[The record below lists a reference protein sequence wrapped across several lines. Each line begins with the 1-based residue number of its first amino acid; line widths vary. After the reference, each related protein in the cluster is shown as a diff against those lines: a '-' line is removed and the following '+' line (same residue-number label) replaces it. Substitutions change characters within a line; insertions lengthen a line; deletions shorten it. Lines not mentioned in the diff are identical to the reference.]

1 MIHALPGMGANH
13 RMYPEPW
20 GMLPGF
26 KAHDWVM
33 TPGINSVRQL
43 AGVMIEA
50 CAIADGDVLVGA
62 SLGGIVA
69 GEITKLRKISQLF
82 LVGSATKPSEVN
94 PMLAR
99 LPSLVGMLPME
110 WLRISAGKMPGE
122 LAAMF
127 AQAEPAFIR
136 NMCQAIPQWEGLG
149 RTDTPVFRIHGRKD
163 LVIPAPPD
171 ADLLL
176 GGGHLIAMTHA
187 RECVGFVKKNL
198 RSVSRR

>member
-1 MIHALPGMGANH
+1 MIHALPGMGADH
-13 RMYPEPW
+13 RMFPEPW
-20 GMLPGF
+20 DSLPRF

-33 TPGINSVRQL
+33 SPEIRTVRQL
-43 AGVMIEA
+43 AEVMVEA

-82 LVGSATKPSEVN
+82 LVGSATSADDVN
-94 PMLAR
+94 PLLTK
-99 LPSLVGMLPME
+99 LPSLVGILPME
-110 WLRISAGKMPGE
+110 WLRITAGRVPGE

-136 NMCQAIPQWEGLG
+136 NMCQAIFEWEGLG
-149 RTDTPVFRIHGRKD
+149 VTETQVFRIHGRKD
-163 LVIPAPPD
+163 LVIKAPQD

-187 RECVGFVKKNL
+187 GKCVSFVKKNL
-198 RSVSRR
+198 R

>member
-1 MIHALPGMGANH
+1 MIHALPGMGADH
-13 RMYPEPW
+13 RMFSEPW
-20 GMLPGF
+20 GTLPAF

-33 TPGINSVRQL
+33 SPEIRSVRQL
-43 AGVMIEA
+43 AEVMIEA
-50 CAIADGDVLVGA
+50 CAIADGDVLVGV

-82 LVGSATKPSEVN
+82 LVGSATKPDEVN
-94 PMLAR
+94 PWLAK
-99 LPSLVGMLPME
+99 LPPLVGILPME
-110 WLRISAGKMPGE
+110 WLRISAGKVPGE

-136 NMCQAIPQWEGLG
+136 NMCQAIFQWEGLG
-149 RTDTPVFRIHGRKD
+149 KTETQVFRIHGRKD
-163 LVIPAPPD
+163 LVITAPQG

-187 RECVGFVKKNL
+187 GECVSFVRKNL
-198 RSVSRR
+198 R

>member
-1 MIHALPGMGANH
+1 MIHALPGAGADH

-20 GMLPGF
+20 STLPDF

-33 TPGINSVRQL
+33 SPEIRSVRQL
-43 AGVMIEA
+43 ADVMIEA
-50 CAIADGDVLVGA
+50 CRIADGDVLVGA

-69 GEITKLRKISQLF
+69 GEITKFRKIPQLY
-82 LVGSATKPSEVN
+82 LVGSATRPDDVN
-94 PMLAR
+94 PWLAKLPALSGILPLER
-99 LPSLVGMLPME
+99 L
-110 WLRISAGKMPGE
+110 RASAERMPGE

-136 NMCQAIPQWEGLG
+136 NMCQAIFEWEGLG
-149 RTDTPVFRIHGRKD
+149 ATATRVFRIHGRKD
-163 LVIPAPPD
+163 LVIPAPPG

-187 RECVGFVKKNL
+187 RECVAFVKNNL
-198 RSVSRR
+198 R